1 MSDKQRFELRYID
14 GEQFIRAAQG
24 HSLNEV
30 VADDLLTR
38 LHSEDRD
45 LPILCV
51 HVTDCRNVQNI
62 IDKGF
67 LAGGT
72 KEGFRNHVHFA
83 SDEAGV
89 NRLISGRR
97 NMCKVAIYLDLKRA
111 IEDGI
116 PFYSSVNEV
125 ILTPGINGVV
135 SAEYID
141 RIDDIY
147 QKSVLYEK
155 KKEVKKR
162 W

>member
-1 MSDKQRFELRYID
+1 M
-14 GEQFIRAAQG
+14 
-24 HSLNEV
+24 
-30 VADDLLTR
+30 
-38 LHSEDRD
+38 
-45 LPILCV
+45 
-51 HVTDCRNVQNI
+51 
-62 IDKGF
+62 
-67 LAGGT
+67 
-72 KEGFRNHVHFA
+72 HFA
-83 SDEAGV
+83 PYEPGDKRV
-89 NRLISGRR
+89 ISGMRYG
-97 NMCKVAIYLDLKRA
+97 CEVAIYLDLKRA

-116 PFYSSVNEV
+116 PFYSAVNEV